1 MRVGF
6 DARWY
11 NDSGVGVYVAE
22 LLRAMAQLSRDFE
35 LVVYEDPQNPVPGL
49 DGLPIVRI
57 QVCAPKYSISEQL
70 ELRRRCRQ
78 DKLDVFHSPFYVAP
92 LGLHCPLVV
101 TVHDL
106 IPFLFRIYPRP
117 KQWMV
122 KMGYRAAVRRAQHVI
137 ADSWNTAK
145 DVREILGVPEAR
157 VTAVHMAAS
166 HCFQAKKQAGELE
179 RLQEKYSVHPPYVV
193 AASARNWRTK
203 NLESALKALEIVR
216 SRCGIEFQTAV
227 YGPANG
233 IDALGPEGRWRTL
246 NLRRTGYVEAADLA
260 MLFRHAQ
267 VFIMPSLYEGFGLPI
282 LEAMSCGCAVVTSNA
297 GSLAE
302 VAGQGAQVFA
312 PLDITGMAEA
322 VALLLRNPQELHRW
336 KVSALRRAAD
346 FSWNTAALETVSVYH
361 RTLGANSH

>member
-122 KMGYRAAVRRAQHVI
+122 KLGYRPAVRRSPHPIFDSSSTAQ
-137 ADSWNTAK
+137 
-145 DVREILGVPEAR
+145 DVRENLGVPEAR
-157 VTAVHMAAS
+157 VTAGHMAAS
-166 HCFQAKKQAGELE
+166 HCFQAEEQARGMGTLQGKK
-179 RLQEKYSVHPPYVV
+179 R
-193 AASARNWRTK
+193 
-203 NLESALKALEIVR
+203 
-216 SRCGIEFQTAV
+216 
-227 YGPANG
+227 GPS
-233 IDALGPEGRWRTL
+233 P
-246 NLRRTGYVEAADLA
+246 
-260 MLFRHAQ
+260 
-267 VFIMPSLYEGFGLPI
+267 
-282 LEAMSCGCAVVTSNA
+282 
-297 GSLAE
+297 
-302 VAGQGAQVFA
+302 
-312 PLDITGMAEA
+312 
-322 VALLLRNPQELHRW
+322 
-336 KVSALRRAAD
+336 
-346 FSWNTAALETVSVYH
+346 
-361 RTLGANSH
+361 

>member
-78 DKLDVFHSPFYVAP
+78 DKLDIFHSPFYVAP

-122 KMGYRAAVRRAQHVI
+122 KMGYRAAVRRAER
-137 ADSWNTAK
+137 ATAASWRTAQN
-145 DVREILGVPEAR
+145 VPENLRGPHAHVAPLHSAPVPWLP
-157 VTAVHMAAS
+157 VTA
-166 HCFQAKKQAGELE
+166 
-179 RLQEKYSVHPPYVV
+179 
-193 AASARNWRTK
+193 
-203 NLESALKALEIVR
+203 
-216 SRCGIEFQTAV
+216 
-227 YGPANG
+227 
-233 IDALGPEGRWRTL
+233 
-246 NLRRTGYVEAADLA
+246 
-260 MLFRHAQ
+260 
-267 VFIMPSLYEGFGLPI
+267 
-282 LEAMSCGCAVVTSNA
+282 
-297 GSLAE
+297 
-302 VAGQGAQVFA
+302 
-312 PLDITGMAEA
+312 
-322 VALLLRNPQELHRW
+322 
-336 KVSALRRAAD
+336 
-346 FSWNTAALETVSVYH
+346 
-361 RTLGANSH
+361 